1 MPSRLGRQ
9 GRVSLYNQRGR
20 DIPNQTHPPP
30 ASPSTIL
37 SHSIPPYPIPS
48 YPIPAPIPFCPIP
61 SPDPDPSALLPTYKY
76 PYPHPAPM
84 PPKRTPAPPLAW
96 CPGCR
101 VYFVIT
107 SDDLTCPRCHM
118 PTAAARCTRCQY
130 EWVPDILA
138 MDRPRYCPQCHSPYY
153 NRTPVRPN
161 SKRVRR

>member
-30 ASPSTIL
+30 ASPSTIPFHPTP
-37 SHSIPPYPIPS
+37 SYPILF
-48 YPIPAPIPFCPIP
+48 YPIPAPIPFRPIP
-61 SPDPDPSALLPTYKY
+61 FPPDPSALLPTYKY
-76 PYPHPAPM
+76 PYPHPVPM

>member
-30 ASPSTIL
+30 ASPSTI
-37 SHSIPPYPIPS
+37 PS
-48 YPIPAPIPFCPIP
+48 YPILSYSILSLSP
-61 SPDPDPSALLPTYKY
+61 SHPRPDPSALLPTYKY
-76 PYPHPAPM
+76 PYPHPVPM

-101 VYFVIT
+101 VYFVII

>member
-30 ASPSTIL
+30 ASPSIIPFSSIIP
-37 SHSIPPYPIPS
+37 SHPIPS
-48 YPIPAPIPFCPIP
+48 P
-61 SPDPDPSALLPTYKY
+61 PDPDPSALLPTYKY
-76 PYPHPAPM
+76 PYPHPVPM

>member
-1 MPSRLGRQ
+1 MPSRLGCQ

-30 ASPSTIL
+30 ASPSIILSYPTLSYSILFYPIL
-37 SHSIPPYPIPS
+37 SHPH
-48 YPIPAPIPFCPIP
+48 
-61 SPDPDPSALLPTYKY
+61 PSALPTYKY